1 MKIETILDKAGV
13 GADNIMEFQVPEP
26 GTLGWNFLS
35 ITYWLC
41 DLELV
46 TYPKIITSVFHL

>member
-1 MKIETILDKAGV
+1 
-13 GADNIMEFQVPEP
+13 MEFQVLES

-35 ITYWLC
+35 VTYWLY

-46 TYPKIITSVFHL
+46 TYHNITSVFHL

>member
-1 MKIETILDKAGV
+1 
-13 GADNIMEFQVPEP
+13 MEFQVLES

-35 ITYWLC
+35 VTYWLC

-46 TYPKIITSVFHL
+46 TYPDMISVFHL